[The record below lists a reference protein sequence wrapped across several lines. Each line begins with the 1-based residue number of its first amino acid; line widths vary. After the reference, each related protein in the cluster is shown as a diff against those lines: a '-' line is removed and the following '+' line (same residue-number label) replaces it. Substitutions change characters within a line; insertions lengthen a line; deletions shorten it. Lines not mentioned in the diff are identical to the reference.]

1 MEDLANSKFKKKK
14 IDEQAALLDMQ
25 NRFQKM
31 STLEIQESD
40 DFEIEDSRSLEKEL
54 PEELKRCSD

>member
-1 MEDLANSKFKKKK
+1 MKKK

>member
-1 MEDLANSKFKKKK
+1 MEDLANSKFMKKK